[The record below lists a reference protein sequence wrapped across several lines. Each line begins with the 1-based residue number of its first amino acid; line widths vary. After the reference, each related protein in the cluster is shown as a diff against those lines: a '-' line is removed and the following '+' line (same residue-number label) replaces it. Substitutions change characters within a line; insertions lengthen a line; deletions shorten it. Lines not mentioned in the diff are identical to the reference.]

1 MKLQSRNPVILF
13 NDPLAKMRESL
24 SAALFFEDTLWLA
37 SDESTTVERFTTDDG
52 RSFKHQRSFPLED
65 LINLPAIGTKAD
77 QEVDIEGMDFEDSHL
92 WLIGS
97 HSIKRKK
104 VESGDTGSDEK
115 LIEKLAKTESAG
127 NRFTLARIPLIK
139 NDSGEQEL
147 VRSGVGP
154 TGEDLQASSLPNDLT
169 SNSLTKALRKDDPP
183 HLARFLDIPGKDN
196 GFDIEGLAVTAEKV
210 FVGLRGPVVR
220 GWAVV
225 LELSVGTSDPSQL
238 TLNEVGPSGRPYKK
252 HFLDLRG
259 LGVRE
264 LCVHGEDLLV
274 LAGPTMTL
282 DGPTSIYRWKGAIN
296 NQNES
301 LVRAEQLVHEL
312 EIQFGLRTDHA
323 EGITLISGD
332 EEPLQI
338 LVVYDSP
345 SANRKEGDNGV
356 RADVFDLASS

>member
-1 MKLQSRNPVILF
+1 MKLQTRNPLILF
-13 NDPLAKMRESL
+13 NDSLAKMRESL
-24 SAALFFEDTLWLA
+24 SAALVFEDTLLLA
-37 SDESTTVERFTTDDG
+37 VDESTSVERLTTDDG
-52 RSFKHQRSFPLED
+52 RTFKHQRSFPLED
-65 LINLPAIGTKAD
+65 LITLPATGTKFD
-77 QEVDIEGMDFEDSHL
+77 QEVDIEGMDFQDSHL

-115 LIEKLAKTESAG
+115 LIAKLAQTESAG
-127 NRFTLARIPLIK
+127 NRFTLARIPLIR

-147 VRSGVGP
+147 VKSGVGP
-154 TGEDLQASSLPNDLT
+154 TGENLRASSLPNSLT
-169 SNSLTKALRKDDPP
+169 TNSLTEAIGKGDP

-225 LELSVGTSDPSQL
+225 LELSIGTSDPSQL
-238 TLNEVGPSGRPYKK
+238 TLNNVGPAGRPYKK

-259 LGVRE
+259 LGVRD

-274 LAGPTMTL
+274 LAGPTMNL

-301 LVRAEQLVHEL
+301 LARREQLVQEL
-312 EIQFGLRTDHA
+312 EIQSGLRTDHA
-323 EGITLISGD
+323 EGVTLISG
-332 EEPLQI
+332 EKEAPQI
-338 LVVYDSP
+338 LVVYDNP

-356 RADVFDLASS
+356 RADVFDLAST